1 MSLINIIFI
10 ASTVVLAVTCLF
22 KLRTSQAN
30 HSKLLEKTEESFEE
44 LVSSRG
50 VPIAHLSEEAQL
62 LASQSCATHTSKKG
76 KLISFEESAVL
87 LLRSVDSIVSPFNS
101 AAYKSVPAILTT
113 IGILGTFVG
122 ITLGLGS
129 LGGMSNDSSKLVE
142 QAMGLIEGL
151 GTAFLTSIA
160 GMAAS
165 FLFML
170 YLSWAIAAQAK
181 RRNALLLK
189 IQQSSK
195 LISGNDLLHQL
206 VEHQKES
213 KSDLLDFSE
222 LTSAIQQL
230 VAKPS
235 AMSATEYQ
243 DISSRNS
250 QAVEASLDK
259 LKSALSLELK
269 SLQQDEQLLANTI
282 SQNISESL
290 KTELTAPISQ
300 ELSKITAKVGAIDT
314 LVDKTVTHDQ
324 LEESLSRS
332 VTAPTTQKLDEIVTE
347 NRQINEAMFSLSNVL
362 ESLSKSQASPLT
374 EEQLV
379 SALNRE
385 LEQPIGMRLDQSIQ
399 ASGELNINVTELVET
414 TSKLVSSSLT
424 QAQLSKALQ
433 DEVQS
438 PLSTRLDQSIQASGE
453 LNINVAE
460 LVETTSKLA
469 SSSLTQEQLSKAL
482 QDEVQNPIST
492 LLDQSNVT
500 AAEIKLGIE
509 ELSRSRMEEFEHLV
523 EKMGEEVVEP
533 VTSELSETNKVV
545 SRFADV
551 TDDLTKQVEVSN
563 AEMTKATAELVKFQ
577 TDTLGKL
584 DSFAGSLDRS
594 LNEFAENST
603 KALSEISEEVT
614 GIVKLGNESI
624 EKQTVAFSTIIADSK
639 EMFNEQATTLRSVGD
654 ESAKL
659 MSTARQELETGL
671 GDIDS
676 KVSRMSSTVQT
687 ELESF
692 RDAYQA
698 SLTHYFTEQNRLLD
712 ESLNEQKSGLN
723 DVVDNFRGVF
733 EEEYTKRKELL
744 EDLDK
749 QFIQLAE
756 AAERVQ
762 SMAKAM
768 GLEKASW
775 ASEIQLVQQSIG
787 RQVAD
792 LGKAFAESSTQFAAV
807 ASQMRPE
814 MDDYFKRAN
823 KSVEEYFTVFDATSS
838 RIYGRLDRAVDL
850 MSTVIEEAQHEKA
863 ALTDKKGQVA

>member
-1 MSLINIIFI
+1 M
-10 ASTVVLAVTCLF
+10 
-22 KLRTSQAN
+22 
-30 HSKLLEKTEESFEE
+30 
-44 LVSSRG
+44 
-50 VPIAHLSEEAQL
+50 
-62 LASQSCATHTSKKG
+62 
-76 KLISFEESAVL
+76 
-87 LLRSVDSIVSPFNS
+87 
-101 AAYKSVPAILTT
+101 
-113 IGILGTFVG
+113 GTFVG

-170 YLSWAIAAQAK
+170 YLSWVIAAQAK
-181 RRNALLLK
+181 RRNTLLLK
-189 IQQSSK
+189 MQQSSK
-195 LISGNDLLHQL
+195 LMSGNDLLHQL

-235 AMSATEYQ
+235 AMSAAEYQ
-243 DISSRNS
+243 EISSRNS
-250 QAVEASLDK
+250 HSLEVSLDK
-259 LKSALSLELK
+259 LKSALSHELK
-269 SLQQDEQLLANTI
+269 SLQQDEQLLANAI
-282 SQNISESL
+282 SHKFSESL
-290 KTELTAPISQ
+290 KTEVTAPISQ
-300 ELSKITAKVGAIDT
+300 ELSTITTKVGAIDT
-314 LVDKTVTHDQ
+314 LVDKTLTHDQ
-324 LEESLSRS
+324 LEESLVRS
-332 VTAPTTQKLDEIVTE
+332 VTAPTTHKLDEIVTE

-362 ESLSKSQASPLT
+362 ESLSQSQASPLT
-374 EEQLV
+374 EEQL
-379 SALNRE
+379 
-385 LEQPIGMRLDQSIQ
+385 
-399 ASGELNINVTELVET
+399 IN
-414 TSKLVSSSLT
+414 
-424 QAQLSKALQ
+424 ALQ
-433 DEVQS
+433 VELQQ
-438 PLSTRLDQSIQASGE
+438 PLNTRLDQSNS
-453 LNINVAE
+453 
-460 LVETTSKLA
+460 
-469 SSSLTQEQLSKAL
+469 
-482 QDEVQNPIST
+482 
-492 LLDQSNVT
+492 T
-500 AAEIKLGIE
+500 AAEIKHGIE

-563 AEMTKATAELVKFQ
+563 SEMTKATAELVKFQ

-594 LNEFAENST
+594 LNEFADSST

-624 EKQTVAFSTIIADSK
+624 EKQTIAFSTIIADSK
-639 EMFNEQATTLRSVGD
+639 DMFDEQATTLRSVGD

-659 MSTARQELETGL
+659 MSSARQELETGL

-676 KVSRMSSTVQT
+676 KVSRMSNTVQT

-698 SLTHYFTEQNRLLD
+698 SLTEYFEEQNRLLD

-723 DVVDNFRGVF
+723 EVVDNFRGVF

-823 KSVEEYFTVFDATSS
+823 KSVEEYFTAFDATSS

-863 ALTDKKGQVA
+863 ALVVKKEQVA